1 MATIPVVRA
10 PRFRFDADF
19 PRYWHGGSAF
29 ATAVGNGLNFVFP
42 AGERFFIRS
51 VRHFLPRVADP
62 ALRARVEAF
71 VGQEA
76 QHQRAHLAAFA
87 ALEAQGYEIRSFL
100 DWYERLAYGRIEP
113 RTSPALRLATTA
125 ALEHFT
131 ATFGELALGT
141 ELLDAAHPEM
151 RDLLRWHA
159 AEEIEHKAVAFDV
172 FQEVDGRYSV
182 RVLGLALALVGLT
195 YFWAEGTR
203 HFLAEEE
210 ARFGTNLARAARTA
224 RANPQIGREKRR
236 RAEMFRAAVRAYLRP
251 DFHPSDVEDYE
262 LARGYLSSIGRLEG

>member
-159 AEEIEHKAVAFDV
+159 AEEIEHRDVAWEVLQAVDP
-172 FQEVDGRYSV
+172 RWS
-182 RVLGLALALVGLT
+182 L
-195 YFWAEGTR
+195 
-203 HFLAEEE
+203 
-210 ARFGTNLARAARTA
+210 RAAGFVVAALTLAAFWCAGVRHLWRQEPPRA
-224 RANPQIGREKRR
+224 RRGDPGGAH
-236 RAEMFRAAVRAYLRP
+236 VRAYWAAHGPRFLRRVLAYLGP
-251 DFHPSDVEDYE
+251 GFHPAQAATDPLAAAW
-262 LARGYLSSIGRLEG
+262 LARMA